1 MHNLTAF
8 IRFHSTQR
16 PDAVAVVYDGRHIT
30 YAELLDRGIAAAGW
44 LRAQGVEAE
53 DIVALVM

>member
-44 LRAQGVEAE
+44 LRAQGVEAGG
-53 DIVALVM
+53 